1 MSRRIQ
7 SLFALA
13 VVAVVFAAAACSNAT
28 GPQPASHISADRRA
42 TGRATAPDFFV
53 RILYEDLSRK

>member
-13 VVAVVFAAAACSNAT
+13 VVTLVFAAACSSAT
-28 GPQPASHISADRRA
+28 GPQPASHLRADQA
-42 TGRATAPDFFV
+42 CDWQSNGTC
-53 RILYEDLSRK
+53 L